1 MYRIGPRSEVGRR
14 TGAKSGEVFSRLEGG
29 GRRAEADEKGRFYFP
44 LGPLKQ
50 QLFRHFLKNQLNC
63 RWANYEL
70 TIVSV
75 NLKENGQRER
85 EREKQKKM
93 IYPK

>member
-1 MYRIGPRSEVGRR
+1 MG
-14 TGAKSGEVFSRLEGG
+14 LE
-29 GRRAEADEKGRFYFP
+29 RHTTKKKKKKKK
-44 LGPLKQ
+44 LKQ

-85 EREKQKKM
+85 EREKQ
-93 IYPK
+93 